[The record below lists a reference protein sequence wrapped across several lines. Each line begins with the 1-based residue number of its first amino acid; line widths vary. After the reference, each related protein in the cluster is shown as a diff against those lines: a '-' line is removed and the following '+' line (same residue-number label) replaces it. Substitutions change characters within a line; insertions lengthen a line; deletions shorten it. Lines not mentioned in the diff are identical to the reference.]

1 MEFKPEDFKLN
12 DYYYI
17 KEIKTQ
23 KDKIIFYVRERYN
36 STYKRMVLSLDG
48 RKVTY
53 KNKLEC
59 DIDDLT
65 NVLRWDMMSTILYD
79 MQEEQR
85 KKAVE
90 KRKKQAEKMRKE
102 VQIGDIV
109 ETSKPTPNGYYYIKV
124 DDKSDYGVDGF
135 YLSESFMRT
144 NEYVCKSFEYIKR
157 VVKKGIENE

>member
-36 STYKRMVLSLDG
+36 STYKRIVLSLDG

-65 NVLRWDMMSTILYD
+65 NVLRRDMMSTILYD

-85 KKAVE
+85 QKAVE

-135 YLSESFMRT
+135 YLSESFKRT

-157 VVKKGIENE
+157 VVKKDIENE